1 MEPVLIGE
9 KASQE
14 LREAQAMIAAGQ
26 KTIMSIVVAVR
37 EAKGL
42 PDTWQ
47 ATQLQDGK
55 FYFVE
60 PSTAEPEGEQ
70 A

>member
-26 KTIMSIVVAVR
+26 KTIMSIVVVLR
-37 EAKGL
+37 EAQGL

-47 ATQLQDGK
+47 AAQLQDGK
-55 FYFVE
+55 FYLVDG
-60 PSTAEPEGEQ
+60 AKEQ
-70 A
+70 S